1 MSTVDTDWTVHMDSS
16 LHNAAIAGNIDA
28 IFSHIKDQPAEQV
41 LDQRTPNM
49 NTILH
54 LASQFGHTKAVQ
66 EILAA
71 YPSYPSL
78 LTEVNSNKDSAL
90 HLAAKGGHS
99 DVVRALINHAKVLDQ
114 DLEIGKQTWLGISQL
129 KNDEG
134 DTALHEGA
142 RYNHVEVVSMLLQED
157 PDLRIS
163 KNACEESPLYLAASR
178 GFHDLVNIII
188 DAGGSPSYSGLNGR
202 TALHGAVI
210 CNSEGIYV
218 IVNLFNLCDPD
229 WQDVLIVLII
239 GSFCFTDCTR
249 KLLEWRKILAS
260 EDDDGSQTPLHY
272 AARLGFANLVSKLLL
287 ADESIAYVSELHE
300 GNTALLLAAS
310 AGHVSVM
317 KEIISLCPNCCYVVN
332 NKGRNV
338 LHVAIE
344 HEQKNVIEYLL
355 EEFPTIISSLISGKD
370 VDGNTPLHLLATSNC
385 FVPRLIQHPL
395 ADKGALNKKHLTPLD
410 LVNYDDKLSTPVGK
424 SAIAEELKR
433 GGAILY
439 LPNVLHP
446 PLFPIP
452 PAPIPTASDPPPTH
466 SDTMS
471 MHDGIKKVADNHM
484 LVAALIV
491 TVTFTVG
498 FTMPGGY
505 IQSGSLNQGMA
516 VLSTK
521 SIAFQAFIISD
532 TVAFLF
538 SVIALLIY
546 FYAAI
551 CGINPANSEIFGFL
565 AELGVLYNSLA
576 LGAMIVTFI
585 TGTYTV
591 LQHTPALAI
600 AACVIACI
608 TFPTYLGTVERL
620 GGYRSVS

>member
-1 MSTVDTDWTVHMDSS
+1 MMLTVDTDSTVHMDSS
-16 LHNAAIAGNIDA
+16 LLNAAIAGNIDA
-28 IFSHIKDQPAEQV
+28 IISHIKDQPAKQV
-41 LDQRTPNM
+41 LDQRTPNL

-71 YPSYPSL
+71 YPSL
-78 LTEVNSNKDSAL
+78 LTEVNSNDDSAL
-90 HLAAKGGHS
+90 HVAARGGHS
-99 DVVRALINHAKVLDQ
+99 DVVRALINQAKALDQ

-129 KNDEG
+129 KNQEG

-142 RYNHVEVVSMLLQED
+142 RYNRIEVVSMLLQED
-157 PDLRIS
+157 PDLS
-163 KNACEESPLYLAASR
+163 DSENKCHESPLYLAASR

-188 DAGGSPSYSGLNGR
+188 DAGGSPSYSGPNGR

-210 CNSEGIYV
+210 CNSK
-218 IVNLFNLCDPD
+218 
-229 WQDVLIVLII
+229 
-239 GSFCFTDCTR
+239 DCTR
-249 KLLEWRKILAS
+249 ILLKWRKSLANKHD
-260 EDDDGSQTPLHY
+260 EVYQTPLHY
-272 AARLGFANLVSKLLL
+272 AARLGFANPVSQLLT
-287 ADESIAYVSELHE
+287 ADESVAYTDYF

-317 KEIISLCPNCCYVVN
+317 KELISLCPNCCYMVN
-332 NKGRNV
+332 YKDRNA
-338 LHVAIE
+338 LHVAIVN
-344 HEQKNVIEYLL
+344 EQKNVIEYLL
-355 EEFPTIISSLISGKD
+355 EELPTIVSSLIIGKD
-370 VDGNTPLHLLATSNC
+370 VDGNTALHLLATSNC

-410 LVNYDDKLSTPVGK
+410 LVNYDDKLSTPAAK
-424 SAIAEELKR
+424 SEIAEELKR
-433 GGAILY
+433 VGAILH
-439 LPNVLHP
+439 LANVLHP

-452 PAPIPTASDPPPTH
+452 PTPIPIPTASDPPTTYPDIK
-466 SDTMS
+466 SL
-471 MHDGIKKVADNHM
+471 HDGMKEVADNHM

-538 SVIALLIY
+538 SVTALFLY
-546 FYAAI
+546 FYAAVYA
-551 CGINPANSEIFGFL
+551 INPADSDTFGYLTERGLRCNFF
-565 AELGVLYNSLA
+565 A

-591 LQHTPALAI
+591 LQHAPALAI
-600 AACVIACI
+600 ATCVIACS
-608 TFPTYLGTVERL
+608 TFPIYVAINHNVDKPAIIRESNDKADPPVG
-620 GGYRSVS
+620 